1 MEKLNGKVSKVVASL
16 LRFFARANHEI
27 FGFKGAPLHDA
38 LAVSYVIDE
47 AVLNTKFVHVDIET
61 RGEFTRG
68 QTVVDVYGVTRKA
81 PNVEVAFDLDLEK
94 FKDLTFKAIKR
105 LDRG

>member
-1 MEKLNGKVSKVVASL
+1 M
-16 LRFFARANHEI
+16 
-27 FGFKGAPLHDA
+27 FGFEGAPLHDA

-47 AVLNTKFVHVDIET
+47 TVLNTKFVHVDIET

-68 QTVVDVYGVTRKA
+68 QTVVDVYGITRKA

-94 FKDLTFKAIKR
+94 FKDLTFEAIKR